1 MNFRHKVFAPLLLA
15 SISLS
20 ALSACGG
27 DDFADGSEC
36 EPSGDA
42 GSLTVYSGRGEY
54 LVGDLLQQY
63 ASSLLRMQEHLVQLT
78 RPVCVFLHHRKS

>member
-1 MNFRHKVFAPLLLA
+1 MLPHYSCPVTREVKMNFRHKVFAPLLLA

-27 DDFADGSEC
+27 GDFADGSEC

-54 LVGDLLQQY
+54 LVGDLLNQY
-63 ASSLLRMQEHLVQLT
+63 LSLIHI
-78 RPVCVFLHHRKS
+78 